1 MAALAQLAY
10 IGLTLW
16 ITRFLYRIIF
26 AGHALDNVPGP
37 TPVSWLTGKVPLTLG
52 IQGGIITLHSR

>member
-26 AGHALDNVPGP
+26 AGDALDNVPGP
-37 TPVSWLTGKVPLTLG
+37 TPVSWLTGKVSLTL
-52 IQGGIITLHSR
+52 TT